1 MSRYLFPSGLR
12 CQWQLRKILHTPQVF
27 SELHPPLS
35 HLLWWASVGLQI
47 NEMKINLHPCFA
59 QMKQEMSIP
68 SIFTECCSSFVIF
81 LAQVGHSCSDEWFV
95 MQCEFDS
102 PHTCMIYIK
111 LAGSP
116 WVCHTH
122 TLFLGLVSSSL
133 LCVPVSFS
141 LGCAIKIKRNPQC
154 HSVHALTYTTVIVI
168 LHLVAERFGICY
180 CMNWRVAYI
189 FIHWLLTQF
198 DPGFTALIR
207 SKVLILLFLFN
218 LF

>member
-35 HLLWWASVGLQI
+35 HLLWWGSVGLQI

-68 SIFTECCSSFVIF
+68 SIFTECCSPFVIF

-116 WVCHTH
+116 WVCHTFLRFSRLLIIMCPSVFFPGMCH
-122 TLFLGLVSSSL
+122 QNKEKSPMSFCTCPHLYRSDCDFTLSL
-133 LCVPVSFS
+133 WEIWYLLLYELKSCLYFYS
-141 LGCAIKIKRNPQC
+141 LAFD
-154 HSVHALTYTTVIVI
+154 TVWPW
-168 LHLVAERFGICY
+168 FY
-180 CMNWRVAYI
+180 C
-189 FIHWLLTQF
+189 
-198 DPGFTALIR
+198 
-207 SKVLILLFLFN
+207 FN
-218 LF
+218 SI